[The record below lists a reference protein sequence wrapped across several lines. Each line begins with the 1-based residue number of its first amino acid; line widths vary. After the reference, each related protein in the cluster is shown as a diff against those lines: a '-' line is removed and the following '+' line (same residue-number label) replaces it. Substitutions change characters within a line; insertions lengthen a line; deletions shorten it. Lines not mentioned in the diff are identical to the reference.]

1 MLPRLF
7 EAIICLARE
16 EGKGLFL
23 LARIITSQLRVEPVD
38 TSPSG
43 WEATLSRSV
52 ESAFNGDIER
62 IPPLRRWPA
71 PRRLGHDRYRGAR
84 PDRQA
89 ALIALSQMLLT
100 PPPAN

>member
-1 MLPRLF
+1 M
-7 EAIICLARE
+7 
-16 EGKGLFL
+16 KGLFL

-62 IPPLRRWPA
+62 IPPLRRNYTDLLDTARARRPA
-71 PRRLGHDRYRGAR
+71 SYGAGLPHDVWVMIATAEPDLTAKRR
-84 PDRQA
+84 
-89 ALIALSQMLLT
+89 
-100 PPPAN
+100 